1 MERRHHATNTT
12 EPSRATRRLPHPS
25 RMPARATLGGAPTPS
40 HHARRA
46 QRNAKRHC
54 LTFSFTSASSTRS
67 DTFIYRVPVEMQTRR
82 RREIPQETLVLSSGE
97 ASEDTPLCF
106 HWNFP
111 TPQDDGLLSRSLWK
125 QRKLSITKDTMSRG
139 DHSSPFSNV
148 RLINF

>member
-1 MERRHHATNTT
+1 MPLFRDGAELTAKFVASDIRRRTARGTASSRYTNTT

-82 RREIPQETLVLSSGE
+82 RFEFPMEMWALGHGE
-97 ASEDTPLCF
+97 CSKDTPLCF
-106 HWNFP
+106 HW
-111 TPQDDGLLSRSLWK
+111 SLAT
-125 QRKLSITKDTMSRG
+125 SC
-139 DHSSPFSNV
+139 HSPNK
-148 RLINF
+148 